1 MIYESY
7 LGGTAEMTRD
17 KHINPKEIEAFL
29 TSWKDGVIA
38 IGKAYQEANNYKD
51 KASAFIEKH
60 YAFNSGDVLFKPTYT
75 SNVVFRNNPD
85 TALSYFISGSVS
97 EDSGFAI
104 KPWESI
110 KVSDINFLIED
121 SLYAVMGVL
130 NLKLQNSKDITKIAF
145 TFILVKNNDELKIKI
160 HHSSELI

>member
-1 MIYESY
+1 
-7 LGGTAEMTRD
+7 MTRD
-17 KHINPKEIEAFL
+17 NQINPKEIEIFL
-29 TSWKDGVIA
+29 TSWKDGVLA
-38 IGKAYQEANNYKD
+38 IGKAYHEADNYKD

-60 YAFNSGDVLFKPTYT
+60 YAFDTGDVLFKPTYT
-75 SNVVFRNNPD
+75 TDVIFRNNPEA
-85 TALSYFISGSVS
+85 ALSYFVTGSIS

-110 KVSDINFLIED
+110 KVSDTSFLLED
-121 SLYAVMGVL
+121 NLNAVMGVL
-130 NLKLQNSKDITKIAF
+130 NLTLKNSKDVTKIAF